1 MRRIVIAMI
10 VCLAFVAPAGAANL
24 ELAWN
29 ANTES
34 DLAGY
39 CVYYG
44 TAPQNYG
51 DSIDV
56 GNTTTYRLDGLLEG
70 MTYYI
75 AVTAYDVY
83 ENESDFSSEVFSETP
98 GDGMLDVWEIEYFG
112 DTAQE
117 PEADYDRDGLN
128 NLEEYHQETDP
139 TNADTDF
146 DGIPDGWEVTYGFN
160 PLDASDSAMDSDGDG
175 LTNVEEYLG
184 GTDPTGA

>member
-10 VCLAFVAPAGAANL
+10 LCLAFVAPAGAANL

-29 ANTES
+29 ANTEP

-44 TAPQNYG
+44 TAAQNYG

-70 MTYYI
+70 VTYYI
-75 AVTAYDVY
+75 TVTAYDVN
-83 ENESDFSSEVFSETP
+83 ENESDFSAEVFSETP
-98 GDGMLDVWEIEYFG
+98 SDGMLDVWEIEYFG

-117 PEADYDRDGLN
+117 PE
-128 NLEEYHQETDP
+128 
-139 TNADTDF
+139 
-146 DGIPDGWEVTYGFN
+146 
-160 PLDASDSAMDSDGDG
+160 GD
-175 LTNVEEYLG
+175 
-184 GTDPTGA
+184 